1 MMMRQMVTYITA
13 PLTYKAIASAN
24 SAYGEASENSGLG
37 NLIEMSM
44 TYIETKIKMLKQR
57 TKGH

>member
-13 PLTYKAIASAN
+13 PLTYKAFASAN
-24 SAYGEASENSGLG
+24 SAFGEASENSDLG

-44 TYIETKIKMLKQR
+44 TSIETKIKMLKQR
-57 TKGH
+57 VEER